1 MFEEEKSNIFHCEVR
16 IGFSQDRNEIDVDS
30 IVEEMDYYFESE
42 IIDSTEIVDYREH
55 DSVENIIYVKVRFY
69 TESEMTED
77 DFDEELSEMDYDF
90 EHKLISN
97 TGIMGVV

>member
-1 MFEEEKSNIFHCEVR
+1 MFKEEKSDIFHCEVR
-16 IGFSQDRNEIDVDS
+16 IGFSQNRSEIDVDS
-30 IVEEMDYYFESE
+30 IVEEMDYGFESE
-42 IIDSTEIVDYREH
+42 IINSTEIVDYREH

-69 TESEMTED
+69 LESEMTED
-77 DFDEELSEMDYDF
+77 DFDEELYEMDYDF

>member
-1 MFEEEKSNIFHCEVR
+1 MFQEEKNNIFHCEVR
-16 IGFSQDRNEIDVDS
+16 VGFSQNRSEIDVDS

-42 IIDSTEIVDYREH
+42 IVDSTEIVDYRIH

-77 DFDEELSEMDYDF
+77 DFDEELSEMDYGFD
-90 EHKLISN
+90 HKLIAN
-97 TGIMGVV
+97 TGIMGLV